1 MKQSL
6 MPSGL
11 VVPLRSGKRVCA
23 CLSVMGTRT
32 QALSRQIRTIG
43 ELCTR
48 RLDRICRVDILQQGN
63 HGQGLDLHSAMVG
76 KYIDVS
82 CPFVCLNWSY

>member
-1 MKQSL
+1 
-6 MPSGL
+6 MPPGL
-11 VVPLRSGKRVCA
+11 VVPPESLRSGKRVCA
-23 CLSVMGTRT
+23 CLSVMGTL

-48 RLDRICRVDILQQGN
+48 RLDRICRVDM
-63 HGQGLDLHSAMVG
+63 HGQGLDLHSSAVG